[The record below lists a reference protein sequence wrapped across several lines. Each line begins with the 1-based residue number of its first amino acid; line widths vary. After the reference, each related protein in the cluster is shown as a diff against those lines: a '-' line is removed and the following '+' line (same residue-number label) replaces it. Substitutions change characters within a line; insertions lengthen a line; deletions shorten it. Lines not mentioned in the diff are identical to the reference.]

1 MLSTDRWLMAA
12 ALLGMGKSVN
22 ATDQETLDAAKAQL
36 IEAKKNLLAYDDT
49 TFYPKLVSG
58 EASLTHAWDGWCNY
72 GIAENDKIKYVIPKE
87 GSDLWVDTMV
97 VKALPSTRMRRT
109 SSSTMS

>member
-12 ALLGMGKSVN
+12 AFLAMGKSVN
-22 ATDQETLDAAKAQL
+22 SVDQATLDAAKTQL
-36 IEAKKNLLAYDDT
+36 TEAKKNLLAYDDT
-49 TFYPKLVSG
+49 TFFAKLVSG

-97 VKALPSTRMRRT
+97 VTAGFRA
-109 SSSTMS
+109 